1 MKLTVE
7 IPDNKADFMLE
18 LLKSLSFV
26 KVRRELTKEDALIT
40 DSLAADMQDSI
51 TELNEVLAGRK
62 KARSVY
68 DFLNEIKAEDGIWCK
83 DHFSFRETVQAVEE
97 KYPSLSTD
105 LLQLTK
111 QLETDPNQGNALGK
125 SCYKVRMS
133 ISSKK
138 QGKSGGARVIT
149 FAKLVD
155 ETVFLLSIYDKAEQA
170 DLPPGDLDRLLAQLP
185 DQ

>member
-68 DFLNEIKAEDGIWCK
+68 DFLNEIKAEDGI
-83 DHFSFRETVQAVEE
+83 
-97 KYPSLSTD
+97 
-105 LLQLTK
+105 
-111 QLETDPNQGNALGK
+111 
-125 SCYKVRMS
+125 
-133 ISSKK
+133 
-138 QGKSGGARVIT
+138 
-149 FAKLVD
+149 
-155 ETVFLLSIYDKAEQA
+155 
-170 DLPPGDLDRLLAQLP
+170 
-185 DQ
+185 